1 MLLMGLGLK
10 LYQATFLGRHLSEK
24 LHRFE
29 FFVRFFD
36 QKTLQAETQHP
47 DALCSLPAA
56 SPATQHHFGMSLTRQ
71 GKKIEVSDPEN
82 TSQPPFFC

>member
-1 MLLMGLGLK
+1 MGLGLK
-10 LYQATFLGRHLSEK
+10 LYQATFLGRHLSKK

-36 QKTLQAETQHP
+36 PKSLQAEIQQP
-47 DALCSLPAA
+47 DALRSLPDA
-56 SPATQHHFGMSLTRQ
+56 SPATQHHFGMSLTRK
-71 GKKIEVSDPEN
+71 GKKMEVGDPEN

>member
-29 FFVRFFD
+29 FFVRIFYP
-36 QKTLQAETQHP
+36 KTLQAETQQP
-47 DALCSLPAA
+47 DALRSLPAA
-56 SPATQHHFGMSLTRQ
+56 SPATQHHFGMSLTRK
-71 GKKIEVSDPEN
+71 GTKMEVGEPEN
-82 TSQPPFFC
+82 SSQPPFFC